1 MIHQPATNPFPFRSK
16 SIYNWPMES
25 ESLIGEF
32 HPELLSRRGESLAWL
47 TAVLSF
53 LAWTLLTL
61 TGRPVLTVVP
71 FMSFFFLFAAASIS
85 LGNWMDRRTVL
96 RLEQDGVAFKNG
108 LRNVQLSWDQIA
120 EIQVFAANWGKKV
133 RVIGD
138 RAHFDF
144 RTLGE
149 VKLGGEV
156 KGRLGFVQGEPILR
170 QILLATGLKEVEHNR
185 NSYYYARQ

>member
-1 MIHQPATNPFPFRSK
+1 MHKTIPFPIRLK
-16 SIYNWPMES
+16 SIYNWRMEN
-25 ESLIGEF
+25 EPFTGEF
-32 HPELLSRRGESLAWL
+32 RPEQLSRRGERLAWL

-53 LAWTLLTL
+53 VAWTLLSL
-61 TGRPVLTVVP
+61 TGRPVLDVVP

-85 LGNWMDRRTVL
+85 LGNWVDRRTVL

-108 LRNVQLSWDQIA
+108 LRNVHLAWDQIK

-133 RVIGD
+133 RVIGGQ
-138 RAHFDF
+138 AHFDF

-149 VKLGGEV
+149 LKLGGEV
-156 KGRLGFVQGEPILR
+156 KGRMGFEQGEFILR